1 MSATD
6 SSGLFKVSPSAVRAW
21 KTRQYRDYSLDVIF
35 SAEKRSL
42 NGEKYATAKTA
53 PHSRSDASF
62 NEFASPDESEGPVNG
77 KSTNPISVEY
87 KAAGRAQRLK
97 NRRPNAPA
105 KNKSSHGM
113 PMKAKIKRC
122 SLMKS
127 ASRVVSNALLS
138 DAEIND
144 GNSQSMA
151 PAARDSKNQPMTR
164 QRNNLGDT
172 ITTANAPSATPPPAS
187 GNTESGCPSNCPDTR
202 SSNPARRR

>member
-1 MSATD
+1 MPATD
-6 SSGLFKVSPSAVRAW
+6 SSGLFKTSSSELNARKSRMYQAHSPGAI
-21 KTRQYRDYSLDVIF
+21 LL
-35 SAEKRSL
+35 AEKRSL

-53 PHSRSDASF
+53 PQSISDASF

-97 NRRPNAPA
+97 HRRPKAPA

-113 PMKAKIKRC
+113 PMKAKTKRC

-127 ASRVVSNALLS
+127 ASLVVSNALLR

-164 QRNNLGDT
+164 QRNNLGDI
-172 ITTANAPSATPPPAS
+172 ITTANAPSATPPPA
-187 GNTESGCPSNCPDTR
+187 T
-202 SSNPARRR
+202 